1 MLFTRPMA
9 DAFGDWLERERI
21 HDALVGARPELS
33 GRLVLDADRPLL
45 RVPLVDGTTML
56 LAKTHTETEA
66 GWVLGIPHPHS
77 PALHETS
84 GLGELV
90 GRVLEVL
97 DDRSPREGTTLVPE

>member
-21 HDALVGARPELS
+21 HDALVDARPELS
-33 GRLVLDADRPLL
+33 GRLMLDADRPLL

-56 LAKTHTETEA
+56 VAKTRGEAETA
-66 GWVLGIPHPHS
+66 WVLGIPHPHS
-77 PALHETS
+77 PTLHETRS
-84 GLGELV
+84 LGELV

-97 DDRSPREGTTLVPE
+97 DDRCPRGETTRVPE